1 MTSCL
6 YRGQVM
12 HRRSTP
18 PRYRFVHDVFA
29 LYLDIDELPS
39 LRRRCRL
46 FSHNGFNLY
55 SVHDADLGCGE
66 GDLRAWVEATLRDH
80 GIDIAGGKLYVLT
93 YPRVLGYGF
102 SPLSIW
108 YCHHRD
114 GRLLAILAE
123 VHNTFGERHH
133 YLLQAAG
140 EHPWRNQYLASK
152 AFHVSPFMPLQGE
165 YRFRFREP
173 GDEVGVFIH
182 QSLEGAPALDAAM
195 RGSRRALSDAALLG
209 AFLRI
214 PLIGVKIM
222 ALIHWQALK
231 IWLRGARLFHKPE
244 PPTHGVTAGWMASK
258 N

>member
-1 MTSCL
+1 
-6 YRGQVM
+6 M
-12 HRRSTP
+12 HRRNTQ
-18 PRYRFVHDVFA
+18 PRYRFVYDVFA

-39 LRRRCRL
+39 LQRRCRL
-46 FSHNGFNLY
+46 FSHNTFNLY
-55 SVHDADLGCGE
+55 SVHDADLGDGR
-66 GDLRAWVEATLRDH
+66 GDLRAWAETTLHTH
-80 GIDIAGGKLYVLT
+80 GIEIAGGKLYVLT

-102 SPLSIW
+102 SPLSVW

-133 YLLQAAG
+133 YLLPADG
-140 EHPWRNQYLASK
+140 ERPWRHHYLASK
-152 AFHVSPFMPLQGE
+152 ALHVSPFMPLRGE

-173 GDEVGVFIH
+173 DDEVAVFIH
-182 QSLEGAPALDAAM
+182 QSCDRAAALDAAM
-195 RGSRRALSDAALLG
+195 TGKRRALSDAALLA
-209 AFLRI
+209 AFCRLPLLGLR
-214 PLIGVKIM
+214 IM

-244 PPTHGVTAGWMASK
+244 PPTRGVTAGWMGSK